1 MRVGG
6 AIAAAMLAMA
16 ALASG
21 GAHAA
26 AATGA
31 CLNKEQRRA
40 VIASGQVMRLAAAIR
55 TSHVRRGG
63 EIIKARL
70 CKGPNGFVY
79 VLTLLAR
86 DGKVTRA
93 TVDATNGAVV
103 GSR

>member
-1 MRVGG
+1 MRVRGP
-6 AIAAAMLAMA
+6 IAAAMLAMA
-16 ALASG
+16 AFAPSW
-21 GAHAA
+21 AHAA
-26 AATGA
+26 TGT

-40 VIASGQVMRLAAAIR
+40 VVAAGQVMRLATAIR
-55 TSHVRRGG
+55 MSHVRRGG

-70 CKGPNGFVY
+70 CKAPNGFVY

-86 DGKVTRA
+86 DGKVTRT

>member
-1 MRVGG
+1 MRVRGP
-6 AIAAAMLAMA
+6 IAAAMLAMA
-16 ALASG
+16 AFAPG
-21 GAHAA
+21 WAHAA
-26 AATGA
+26 SGA

-40 VIASGQVMRLAAAIR
+40 VIATGQVMRLAAAIR
-55 TSHVRRGG
+55 TSHVGRGG

-86 DGKVTRA
+86 DGKVTRT